1 VRIKILNDILIISI
15 VTVLLVII
23 SILIPSN
30 IVRIILGLPAML
42 LFPGYSFVAALYP
55 GKEGT
60 NNIQRLALSIGVS
73 IAIITLIALIL
84 NYTPWGVGAESV
96 LFSVS
101 IFILLA
107 SAVALLRRNK
117 VPGRNNY
124 IYQIRMSWP
133 VWAGGVL
140 NKLLFVSFII
150 SIIVTLGVVSYVA
163 VSPRVEAA
171 FTEFYILGLNGEAQA
186 YPEVFSLESGDVARV
201 EYGDGSYV
209 FNEPG
214 MVTLGIVSH
223 EKQRASYYV
232 LVNID
237 GEQISI
243 NYNGGVVSR
252 IGPVELAEGEKW
264 EKKIGFAPQYIGDNQ
279 KVEFLLFKEADSVP
293 ISSLH
298 LRINAGSN

>member
-1 VRIKILNDILIISI
+1 
-15 VTVLLVII
+15 
-23 SILIPSN
+23 
-30 IVRIILGLPAML
+30 ML